1 MRRMKLAV
9 ALAFAVVACDRKA
22 PPLPL
27 PPGEPVPMPESK
39 PQTGASI
46 NPASAPNPAP
56 NPAPDPEAKNA
67 PAKPTVTDTFPT
79 SKGPVTVTP
88 IRHATLALGFDGK
101 TIVLDPWSQS
111 PAGWLP
117 KADLVL
123 ITDIHQDHFDRD
135 GISAVRKAD
144 TLFVAPDAVKK
155 DLPEAK
161 PLKNGGKLEVLGV
174 TIRAVPMYNLKRGPE
189 SGKLFHDKGRGNGY
203 LLGFGDKTF
212 YVSGD
217 TECTPEM
224 KALKNV
230 DVAFVCMNL
239 PYTMPVEEAVECV
252 KAFKPKVV
260 IPFHYRGSDTQAFAK
275 GLSATPEVEVR
286 LRDFY
291 VGGEERIPA
300 TPKPASP

>member
-1 MRRMKLAV
+1 MRGMRRSKLTV
-9 ALAFAVVACDRKA
+9 TIALSLLACERKA
-22 PPLPL
+22 PPLPTVEKTPPPAEDGTAVL
-27 PPGEPVPMPESK
+27 PRPSA
-39 PQTGASI
+39 TL
-46 NPASAPNPAP
+46 PAAKAPPL
-56 NPAPDPEAKNA
+56 
-67 PAKPTVTDTFPT
+67 PTVTDTFQT
-79 SKGPVTVTP
+79 SKGIVTVTP
-88 IRHATLALGFDGK
+88 IRHATLVLGFDGK
-101 TIVLDPWSQS
+101 TIVLDPWSQA

-135 GISAVRKAD
+135 GISAVRKEG
-144 TLFVAPDAVKK
+144 TVFVAPEAVQK

-161 PLKNGGKLEVLGV
+161 VLKNGAKTEHFGIS
-174 TIRAVPMYNLKRGPE
+174 IRAIPMYNTKRGPE
-189 SGKLFHDKGRGNGY
+189 PGKLFHDKGRGNGY

-212 YVSGD
+212 YFSGD

-224 KALKNV
+224 KALENV

-260 IPFHYRGSDTQAFAK
+260 IPFHYRGSDTSAFKTA
-275 GLSATPEVEVR
+275 LSATPEVDVR

-291 VGGEERIPA
+291 VGSE
-300 TPKPASP
+300 TK

>member
-1 MRRMKLAV
+1 MRRIHVAV
-9 ALAFAVVACDRKA
+9 ALALSVVACEKKTQPMSPDKPA
-22 PPLPL
+22 PL
-27 PPGEPVPMPESK
+27 PPEPRAASAVPAG
-39 PQTGASI
+39 TASI
-46 NPASAPNPAP
+46 PSLPAAH
-56 NPAPDPEAKNA
+56 A
-67 PAKPTVTDTFPT
+67 PAAPSVTDTFPT

-101 TIVLDPWSQS
+101 TIVLDPWSQAPS
-111 PAGWLP
+111 GWLP

-135 GISAVRKAD
+135 GISAVRKD
-144 TLFVAPDAVKK
+144 GTLFVAPEAVKK

-161 PLKNGGKLEVLGV
+161 SLKNGGKLELLGV
-174 TIRAVPMYNLKRGPE
+174 SIRAVPMYNLTRGPE
-189 SGKLFHDKGRGNGY
+189 AGKLFHDKGRGNGY

-212 YVSGD
+212 YFSGD

-260 IPFHYRGSDTQAFAK
+260 IPFHYRGSDTRAFAQ

-291 VGGEERIPA
+291 AGAE
-300 TPKPASP
+300 PK